1 MSAGRPPLT
10 THRRLA
16 PGTVLRRGASS
27 PYRAV
32 EVIAGEP
39 HVLRDDLSP
48 VDPAAP
54 SPHPRTRP
62 PLCLVHVTD
71 LQLADVQSPTRFEF
85 LNRYFADPR
94 YAGLVPVQRPQEALT
109 GTWSS

>member
-16 PGTVLRRGASS
+16 PGTVLRHGASW

-39 HVLRDDLSP
+39 HVLRDVLGAA
-48 VDPAAP
+48 DPD
-54 SPHPRTRP
+54 RRP
-62 PLCLVHVTD
+62 GGRPLLCRVHVTD
-71 LQLADVQSPTRFEF
+71 LQRADVQSPTR
-85 LNRYFADPR
+85 
-94 YAGLVPVQRPQEALT
+94 V
-109 GTWSS
+109 